1 MIVLLS
7 RTVENVILVTGII
20 NLVFVLLLFLTCR
33 FISRSALTKSWI
45 NQKWFKLL
53 YGYHSYF
60 WWVLIPSVLIH
71 FVIVILQVLPGG

>member
-33 FISRSALTKSWI
+33 FI
-45 NQKWFKLL
+45 
-53 YGYHSYF
+53 
-60 WWVLIPSVLIH
+60 
-71 FVIVILQVLPGG
+71 PGQP